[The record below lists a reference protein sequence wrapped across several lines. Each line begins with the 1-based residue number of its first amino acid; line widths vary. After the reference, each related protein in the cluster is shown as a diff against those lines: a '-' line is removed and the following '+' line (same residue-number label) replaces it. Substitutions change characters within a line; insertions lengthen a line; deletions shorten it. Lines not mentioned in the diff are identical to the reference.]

1 MYAGKRR
8 LVIQMSEN
16 KRFELQVDVQGKAD
30 IIDWVES
37 KEKNAIC
44 IYNDLG
50 VLPFSSA
57 KAVCDK
63 LNEQDEQIK
72 ELEKENENQSNI
84 LEDFMLMLNRL
95 QANPN
100 NKMLQSMAKDMLR
113 MMGKGIMGDY
123 E

>member
-1 MYAGKRR
+1 MSKTGKT
-8 LVIQMSEN
+8 E
-16 KRFELQVDVQGKAD
+16 RFELQMNAQGKVD

-63 LNEQDEQIK
+63 LNEQDERIK
-72 ELEKENENQSNI
+72 ELEREKKSYMDDAEGYPVCGS
-84 LEDFMLMLNRL
+84 
-95 QANPN
+95 
-100 NKMLQSMAKDMLR
+100 
-113 MMGKGIMGDY
+113 G
-123 E
+123 

>member
-1 MYAGKRR
+1 MT
-8 LVIQMSEN
+8 EN

-63 LNEQDEQIK
+63 LNELSEENEKLKQELKSFEQVSFTDMCDGSSTVLYMK
-72 ELEKENENQSNI
+72 KENV
-84 LEDFMLMLNRL
+84 DDLN
-95 QANPN
+95 
-100 NKMLQSMAKDMLR
+100 D
-113 MMGKGIMGDY
+113 
-123 E
+123 

>member
-1 MYAGKRR
+1 
-8 LVIQMSEN
+8 MSETG
-16 KRFELQVDVQGKAD
+16 KTGRFELQINAQGKAD

-63 LNEQDEQIK
+63 LNEQEERIK
-72 ELEKENENQSNI
+72 K
-84 LEDFMLMLNRL
+84 L
-95 QANPN
+95 Q
-100 NKMLQSMAKDMLR
+100 QTIDTIAKD
-113 MMGKGIMGDY
+113 Y
-123 E
+123 EESHGMDIRNAEWFTAW